1 MPRQWTEQQRKE
13 ASERAEAQWRTV
25 FKSKGP
31 RTFRKFTAEQVGAVK
46 KLRAGGKSLGQ
57 IAKKTGISAGYV
69 VDIIHGRARQ
79 KDAGPDPVRGEI
91 DRALLAMEMNG
102 LATSLWQEGRYD
114 EAAEIAR
121 ELIEMFGQSPGG
133 VQVPVIK

>member
-57 IAKKTGISAGYV
+57 IAKLTGISAGYV
-69 VDIIHGRARQ
+69 VDILHGRARQ
-79 KDAGPDPVRGEI
+79 KDAGPDPVKVDVE
-91 DRALLAMEMNG
+91 AFLLALEVQTESVMLMKAG
-102 LATSLWQEGRYD
+102 DLAG
-114 EAAEIAR
+114 AAELAKKA
-121 ELIEMFGQSPGG
+121 IEMFARLHPT
-133 VQVPVIK
+133 